1 MKYLSTVLT
10 LLVAFSLPN
19 ADARDSIK
27 IVGSSTVYPF
37 ATVVAEEFGRADNGF
52 KAPIIEST
60 GSGGGL
66 KLFCAGKG
74 PGTPDVTNASRRI
87 KSKEVKLCAKNGIT
101 DITEMKIGFDGIVVA
116 NAKNGATLSLTR
128 KDLYLA
134 LAAEVP
140 CGIQDGVTCTNEYK
154 TWNQVR
160 SDLPNMPIVVYG
172 PPPTSGTRDAFAEI
186 ALSGG
191 CNEIPWIKKLKKKD
205 KNAWKK
211 LCRTVREDGPYIEA
225 GENDNLIIQ
234 KLTANKDSFGIF
246 GFSFLDQNKDKVKG
260 SVIDGVAPTFDAIA
274 SGDYKVSRSLYFYV
288 KNDHV
293 GVIPGVQEYMEF
305 FMSDDA
311 IGSDGYLLDKGLIPL
326 PESSRAKYQADAK
339 SLSKLVLN

>member
-1 MKYLSTVLT
+1 MTGYLMGKTMKFFKTLFVVLT
-10 LLVAFSLPN
+10 TTFFTITLQSADLNIATLDPQAALYSTNVAKKEL
-19 ADARDSIK
+19 
-27 IVGSSTVYPF
+27 
-37 ATVVAEEFGRADNGF
+37 EELENSD
-52 KAPIIEST
+52 EW
-60 GSGGGL
+60 
-66 KLFCAGKG
+66 
-74 PGTPDVTNASRRI
+74 
-87 KSKEVKLCAKNGIT
+87 KEVVEELQAKA
-101 DITEMKIGFDGIVVA
+101 TEAREIQERTQKDGP
-116 NAKNGATLSLTR
+116 TMSLTR

-140 CGIQDGVTCTNEYK
+140 IGVMDGVTGANPYK
-154 TWNQVR
+154 TWNEVR
-160 SDLPNMPIVVYG
+160 SDLPNIPIVVYG

-205 KNAWKK
+205 KKAWKK
-211 LCRTVREDGPYIEA
+211 LCRTVREDGPYVEA

-234 KLTANKDSFGIF
+234 KLNANKDSFGIF

-260 SVIDGVAPTFDAIA
+260 AVIDGVEPTFDAIA

-288 KNDHV
+288 KKDHV

-311 IGSDGYLLDKGLIPL
+311 VGEDGYLLDKGLIPL
-326 PESSRAKYQADAK
+326 PASTRTKFQSDAK
-339 SLSKLVLN
+339 TLANLVR

>member
-1 MKYLSTVLT
+1 MGKTMKFFKTLFAVLT
-10 LLVAFSLPN
+10 ASFFTFTLQSADLNIATLDPQAALFSTNVAKKEL
-19 ADARDSIK
+19 
-27 IVGSSTVYPF
+27 
-37 ATVVAEEFGRADNGF
+37 EELENSD
-52 KAPIIEST
+52 EW
-60 GSGGGL
+60 
-66 KLFCAGKG
+66 
-74 PGTPDVTNASRRI
+74 
-87 KSKEVKLCAKNGIT
+87 KEVVEELQAKA
-101 DITEMKIGFDGIVVA
+101 TEAREIQERTQKDGP
-116 NAKNGATLSLTR
+116 TMSLTR

-140 CGIQDGVTCTNEYK
+140 IGVMDGVTGANPYK
-154 TWNQVR
+154 TWNEVR
-160 SDLPNMPIVVYG
+160 SDLPNIPIVVYG

-205 KNAWKK
+205 KKAWKK
-211 LCRTVREDGPYIEA
+211 LCRTVREDGPYVEA

-234 KLTANKDSFGIF
+234 KLNANKDSFGIF

-260 SVIDGVAPTFDAIA
+260 AVIDGVEPTFDAIA

-288 KNDHV
+288 KKDHV

-311 IGSDGYLLDKGLIPL
+311 VGEDGYLLDKGLIPL
-326 PESSRAKYQADAK
+326 PASTRTKFQSDAK
-339 SLSKLVLN
+339 TLANLVR

>member
-1 MKYLSTVLT
+1 MKNLSIALT
-10 LLVAFSLPN
+10 LLAAFGLSSVE
-19 ADARDSIK
+19 ARDTLK

-74 PGTPDVTNASRRI
+74 PSTPDVTNASRRI
-87 KSKEVKLCAKNGIT
+87 KMKEVKLCAKNGIT

-116 NAKNGATLSLTR
+116 NAKSGPTVQLTR

-134 LAAEVP
+134 LAKEVP
-140 CGIQDGVTCTNEYK
+140 IGIMDGVTGPNPYK

-160 SDLPNMPIVVYG
+160 AGLPNIPIVVYG

-191 CNEIPWIKKLKKKD
+191 CNEIPWIKKMKKKD
-205 KNAWKK
+205 KKAWKK
-211 LCRTVREDGPYIEA
+211 LCRTVREDGPYVEA

-234 KLTANKDSFGIF
+234 KLTSNKDSFGVF

-260 SVIDGVAPTFDAIA
+260 AVIDGVAPTFDAIA
-274 SGDYKVSRSLYFYV
+274 SGDYKVSRSLFFYV

-305 FMSDDA
+305 FMKDDA
-311 IGSDGYLLDKGLIPL
+311 VGDDGYLVDKGLIPL
-326 PESSRAKYQADAK
+326 PAATRAKFQSDAK
-339 SLSKLVLN
+339 SLAKLVR